1 MGNILN
7 YIWSNRLFPKDGI
20 YTTGG
25 KKLQVIYTGEN
36 NAGEENVFCNARIKI
51 DGCTWSGNVV
61 IHDKSSDWEKDI
73 KEKGKIA
80 YTNAILHVTGN
91 DDIET
96 LHPHGESVPQLRLR
110 YPHDLA
116 DEYNSTLENN
126 RLLPC
131 NGAIGNMPIVQ
142 LHNFMSRL
150 MIERVEEKARQIYSL
165 HQECNQKWDET
176 LFKQL
181 SRNFGFGIQGET
193 FRQWASLL
201 DYGALCKHRNN
212 LTQIEAM
219 FFGQAGLLNE
229 ECIPLYYRN
238 DALKSDYY
246 NELLREYRFLAG
258 KFNLAAMDGRKWNCG
273 NSTPHIRIARLAALF
288 HSEKINI
295 STMASLNTITEL
307 RDVLRS
313 NLNGYWH
320 NHIQFGST
328 ETAGNSQQRDTQ
340 LDLLIINTV
349 VPILYLYG
357 KHRKDIA
364 ICEKAE
370 NYLHN
375 INGENNSITRKWA
388 MMGVT
393 TNCAA
398 DSQAII
404 QLQKAYC
411 NKAKC
416 QDCHFAYAYIKER
429 IGA

>member
-1 MGNILN
+1 
-7 YIWSNRLFPKDGI
+7 
-20 YTTGG
+20 
-25 KKLQVIYTGEN
+25 
-36 NAGEENVFCNARIKI
+36 
-51 DGCTWSGNVV
+51 
-61 IHDKSSDWEKDI
+61 
-73 KEKGKIA
+73 
-80 YTNAILHVTGN
+80 
-91 DDIET
+91 
-96 LHPHGESVPQLRLR
+96 
-110 YPHDLA
+110 
-116 DEYNSTLENN
+116 
-126 RLLPC
+126 
-131 NGAIGNMPIVQ
+131 
-142 LHNFMSRL
+142 
-150 MIERVEEKARQIYSL
+150 
-165 HQECNQKWDET
+165 
-176 LFKQL
+176 
-181 SRNFGFGIQGET
+181 
-193 FRQWASLL
+193 
-201 DYGALCKHRNN
+201 
-212 LTQIEAM
+212 
-219 FFGQAGLLNE
+219 
-229 ECIPLYYRN
+229 
-238 DALKSDYY
+238 
-246 NELLREYRFLAG
+246 
-258 KFNLAAMDGRKWNCG
+258 
-273 NSTPHIRIARLAALF
+273 
-288 HSEKINI
+288 
-295 STMASLNTITEL
+295 MASLNTITEL